1 MCGYAQRQKGW
12 FVVRKLEFKLLQL
25 KTARSACPRASDG
38 FATTDEGGIAI
49 VPIKVKAGKD
59 ALEIEAK
66 DQEGNQASS
75 KFELEVREGEDPRFF
90 FAPNVP
96 YTGLASAFNYKVFST
111 KARGVAYVDI
121 VKEGQTVLTRDLD
134 LENGEAELSLTA
146 SPEMAGTVD
155 ISA

>member
-1 MCGYAQRQKGW
+1 MCGYAQRQKDW

-25 KTARSACPRASDG
+25 KTAPSACPRASDG

-75 KFELEVREGEDPRFF
+75 KFELEVREGEDQVLLRTER
-90 FAPNVP
+90 AV
-96 YTGLASAFNYKVFST
+96 YRTGE
-111 KARGVAYVDI
+111 RI
-121 VKEGQTVLTRDLD
+121 
-134 LENGEAELSLTA
+134 
-146 SPEMAGTVD
+146 
-155 ISA
+155 